1 MLCGIPTNLDD
12 KMKDLI
18 MIMFLPLV
26 MVLGWFFTRE
36 SEEVVITTDDCIVQ
50 LRDEL
55 NRYPDPDEWRMIR
68 EHCWITMGASVND
81 ADDL

>member
-1 MLCGIPTNLDD
+1 MDD

-18 MIMFLPLV
+18 MIMLLPLV

-36 SEEVVITTDDCIVQ
+36 TSEEVVITTDDCIVQ

-55 NRYPDPDEWRMIR
+55 NRYPDPNEGRMIR